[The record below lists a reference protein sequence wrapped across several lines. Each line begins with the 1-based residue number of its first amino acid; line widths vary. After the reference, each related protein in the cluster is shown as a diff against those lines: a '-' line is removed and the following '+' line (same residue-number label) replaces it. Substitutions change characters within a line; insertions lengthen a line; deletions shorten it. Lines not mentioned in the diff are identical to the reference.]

1 MDAAPEG
8 LTSPDAFAPD
18 TCGFDVGIGSGSTK
32 ASVVGGTATASPGGT
47 EIPFILWSCSGTA
60 GGVPYTVTG
69 QYNVQVGIGSL
80 GLTTGT
86 STFSFMTPGGC
97 TGTAL
102 FDGQAYPAAGD
113 PYRLGEKFE
122 LAFQCS
128 MLTNQAGATASIASG
143 ALSAI
148 LTP

>member
-1 MDAAPEG
+1 MDAAAEA

-18 TCGFDVGIGSGSTK
+18 TCGFDVGRGSATTK

-60 GGVPYTVTG
+60 GGVPYTVSG
-69 QYNVQVGIGSL
+69 QYNVQVGIASL
-80 GLTTGT
+80 GLTTGS
-86 STFSFMTPGGC
+86 STFSLVTPDGC

-102 FDGQAYPAAGD
+102 FNGQAYAVGGD
-113 PYRLGEKFE
+113 PYRVGEKFE

-128 MLTNQAGATASIASG
+128 KLTDEAGASASIASG
-143 ALSAI
+143 TLSAI
-148 LTP
+148 LAP